1 MLLQQQ
7 SFSTRSVGLQGQLS
21 RVLQITKTAILFLKP
36 ALTIDVTF
44 VGHIAKHPEKSF
56 LKPEDSGSVSS
67 SVCRCAFDMRS
78 ECFKHGRVFK
88 AVRVHITRVFSR
100 VISVFTQFVLR
111 PIQEVVHSVIL

>member
-56 LKPEDSGSVSS
+56 LKPEDSGFVSR
-67 SVCRCAFDMRS
+67 SVCRFDLRS